1 MSGLSPTAHRRS
13 LKIKLGHIKRKI
25 VRTQEHI
32 YQLEQDSLS
41 PGLFGDQQPA
51 LSGLKQYLGHL
62 EKVAREIRQEIQNVS

>member
-1 MSGLSPTAHRRS
+1 MGLIPAAHRRS

-32 YQLEQDSLS
+32 YQLKQKSLDH
-41 PGLFGDQQPA
+41 PDLFGDRQPA

-62 EKVAREIRQEIQNVS
+62 EKVAREIRHEIQKVS